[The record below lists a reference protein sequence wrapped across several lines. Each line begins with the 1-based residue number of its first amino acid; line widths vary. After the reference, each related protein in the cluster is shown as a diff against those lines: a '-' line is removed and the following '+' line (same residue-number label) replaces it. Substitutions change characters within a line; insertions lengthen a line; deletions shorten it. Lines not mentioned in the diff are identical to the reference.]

1 MTRLSPTAQGIVLML
16 AAIALFSTMD
26 AVAKLLIERTP
37 VMQVV
42 WARYA
47 GQMAVVAVILAPRL
61 PVLIRTRNIWLQLL
75 RSAFLFAATFSFFTS
90 LSYMQIASATAVMN
104 IHPVILTLGA
114 ALILREKLGP
124 RRIFGI
130 AMALLGALIIIRPGA
145 DVFQPW
151 ALLPLVAGLFY
162 AAYSLATRFLGRNEP
177 ILTSFLYTALLGTL
191 AATVLVVPVWQTPS
205 ATDWL
210 IYLGLG
216 IAGAAGQFC
225 FRLFVWGDPDGEETA
240 AQSAGLGLGQVD
252 VQVWRVGKKG
262 AILAGFGHVQPQ
274 QCVVVAVKNRRK
286 SGSSHRKCS
295 SASKSGKCQSQ
306 QTSVQ
311 Y

>member
-1 MTRLSPTAQGIVLML
+1 VTRLSPTAQGIVLML

-130 AMALLGALIIIRPGA
+130 AMALIGALIIIRPGA

-225 FRLFVWGDPDGEETA
+225 LIRSLTVAEAGAVAPFGYAGVIFSTLWGLAVFGEVPDAVTLLGALVIVGAGVYVWHRETR
-240 AQSAGLGLGQVD
+240 AG
-252 VQVWRVGKKG
+252 RVTLPVAG
-262 AILAGFGHVQPQ
+262 A
-274 QCVVVAVKNRRK
+274 
-286 SGSSHRKCS
+286 
-295 SASKSGKCQSQ
+295 
-306 QTSVQ
+306 
-311 Y
+311 